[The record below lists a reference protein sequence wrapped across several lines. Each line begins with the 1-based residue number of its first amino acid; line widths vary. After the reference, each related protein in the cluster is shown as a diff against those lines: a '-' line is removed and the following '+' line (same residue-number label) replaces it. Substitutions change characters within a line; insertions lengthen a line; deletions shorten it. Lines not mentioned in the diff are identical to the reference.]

1 MVRCVFITQKCCLK
15 SKLLKQSMVLGMEQD
30 GDEMAPENKYEFD
43 VFLEFVQNQNG
54 MKKPALFP

>member
-1 MVRCVFITQKCCLK
+1 
-15 SKLLKQSMVLGMEQD
+15 MVLGMEQD